1 MPNILKNFSINTNQ
15 NISHGH
21 FGTRGYFSTLCSK
34 CLAISVLFMTLAYL
48 SIPFVSAATISDAI
62 QLQKSIDKKS
72 AASQARIDKMA
83 DETTRIKSKYK
94 DLLLKIESMRSYNEY
109 LQKLVDGHHD
119 KITSLNNQLAQVD
132 DTNRS
137 IVPLMERMTDTLEN
151 FIKLD
156 IPFRLEER
164 LNKVHE
170 LKDLL
175 QNPNVTNSQ
184 KYQRIMQAYQRE
196 LAYGKTI
203 GTYKGTLG
211 GNSSKTVEYL
221 RIGRIGLFYQSLDG
235 KEQKY
240 WNNISKKW
248 EELPSEYDNSLHKA
262 RLIAN
267 KQLAPD
273 LISLPVQPA
282 SKKP

>member
-1 MPNILKNFSINTNQ
+1 M
-15 NISHGH
+15 
-21 FGTRGYFSTLCSK
+21 
-34 CLAISVLFMTLAYL
+34 AASVGE
-48 SIPFVSAATISDAI
+48 AI
-62 QLQKSIDKKS
+62 QLQKSINKKS
-72 AASQARIDKMA
+72 AASQARIDKLA
-83 DETTRIKSKYK
+83 DETIRIKSKYRE
-94 DLLLKIESMRSYNEY
+94 LLLKTESMRSYNEY
-109 LQKLVDGHHD
+109 LQKLIDGHHD

-132 DTNRS
+132 ETSRS
-137 IVPLMERMTDTLEN
+137 IVPLMERMTDTLDK

-156 IPFRLEER
+156 IPFRLQER
-164 LNKVHE
+164 LNRVHE

-175 QNPNVTNSQ
+175 QKPSVTNSQ
-184 KYQRIMQAYQRE
+184 KYQRIMAAYQRE

-211 GNSSKTVEYL
+211 GNSNKTVEYL

-240 WNNISKKW
+240 WNNISRKW
-248 EELPSEYDNSLHKA
+248 EELPSKYENSLHKA